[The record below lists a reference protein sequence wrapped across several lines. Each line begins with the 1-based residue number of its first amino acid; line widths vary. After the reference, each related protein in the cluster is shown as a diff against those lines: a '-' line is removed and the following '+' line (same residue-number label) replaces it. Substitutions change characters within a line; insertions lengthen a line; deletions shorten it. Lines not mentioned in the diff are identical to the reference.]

1 MKKETLS
8 KLENIPRKRNE
19 HFSNF
24 LKKIPFNYFQVNS
37 YIFRRTIEDT
47 FRRRKIEGERERA
60 GR

>member
-37 YIFRRTIEDT
+37 YIFGTIGDT
-47 FRRRKIEGERERA
+47 FRRRKIEGERES
-60 GR
+60 